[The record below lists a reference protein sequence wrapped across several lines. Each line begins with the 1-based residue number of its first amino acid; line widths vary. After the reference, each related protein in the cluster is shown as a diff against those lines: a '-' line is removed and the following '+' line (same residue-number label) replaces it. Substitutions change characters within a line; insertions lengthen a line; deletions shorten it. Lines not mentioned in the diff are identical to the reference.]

1 MRKRET
7 ESQREKEKKKNT
19 RGSRQQIKQ
28 RRKNIPMAEQS
39 HGLNSHRGLK
49 SSFFG
54 VQPSGSWWVWL
65 YGRVGGIEAIDLV
78 LASLTGGKY

>member
-1 MRKRET
+1 MRERDRES
-7 ESQREKEKKKNT
+7 EREREKKNT

-28 RRKNIPMAEQS
+28 RRKNIPRAEQS
-39 HGLNSHRGLK
+39 HSLNSHRGLK

-65 YGRVGGIEAIDLV
+65 CGRVGGIEAIDLV
-78 LASLTGGKY
+78 LASLAGGKY